1 MQPASAAGV
10 LMRIDGDTA
19 AANCVCKESMPKPH
33 LRPANGGQAD
43 FALRLENPRVQQTET
58 MTPTKR
64 QHDYRKRRG
73 VKKRRDTGTH
83 ADLAIDTNFLG
94 CQTCQKQAS
103 AQQNMGQLRR

>member
-43 FALRLENPRVQQTET
+43 FAAAGKPARSVAVRN
-58 MTPTKR
+58 
-64 QHDYRKRRG
+64 
-73 VKKRRDTGTH
+73 
-83 ADLAIDTNFLG
+83 ID
-94 CQTCQKQAS
+94 CQPKT
-103 AQQNMGQLRR
+103 